1 LVARPSGNPAES
13 EIAICHPIA
22 AVAGVN
28 QQSMHK
34 FRAARRHLI
43 HREIHRESY
52 FLTIVPATHGAL
64 RRRRHGTFR
73 SPDLLIAEGSAARTQ
88 A

>member
-43 HREIHRESY
+43 HREI
-52 FLTIVPATHGAL
+52 IVRVIFRRS
-64 RRRRHGTFR
+64 RRRRMVRCGEGVMELFVRPTF
-73 SPDLLIAEGSAARTQ
+73 
-88 A
+88 